1 MAYHKITQVPH
12 RFRNDY
18 MFTKDGEINDE
29 NEQFG
34 KKFIE
39 IKNLVQFSIEVRSCD
54 YKVAA
59 FDSSL

>member
-1 MAYHKITQVPH
+1 
-12 RFRNDY
+12 

-29 NEQFG
+29 NDQFG

-59 FDSSL
+59 FDSSLWETENFR